1 MAGVVQRP
9 CLWLCIGQLVDVK
22 ESEDSC
28 QISLAVLGNANEL
41 LAFLHRLVLT
51 PWWHSHICLVAVVL
65 GGFSCAPLNTDHRG
79 KWIGTT
85 NEQVSWHQI

>member
-1 MAGVVQRP
+1 MAGVVLRP

-51 PWWHSHICLVAVVL
+51 PWWHSHICLVAVGAGRL
-65 GGFSCAPLNTDHRG
+65 QLCSSEHGSQGEMDRDY
-79 KWIGTT
+79 K
-85 NEQVSWHQI
+85 